1 MKDWAARIQSSL
13 KKISDNNFADKS
25 GIMAN
30 SAIAIHVGVLIP
42 TFNRASYLRLA
53 VNSALNQSYS
63 NLEIIVIDNG
73 SADGTAQFMAS
84 ISDPRVR
91 YVVNEKNIGM
101 IGSINKG
108 IALLSDEVEWC
119 TILSDDDLLDRDC
132 ITNLLHTAID
142 TKAKSI
148 VHSHRIFIDKHGNKI
163 QEAPFS
169 PREETAF
176 DYMKMRSQAKR
187 ETYLTGVLF
196 NRKSF
201 GEIGGY
207 PSFATGLAT
216 DDAFIFALALKDRL
230 CFAQN
235 AIAYIRIH
243 EEAESRLFSDGM
255 IKMQTIQQF
264 GEYCRRA
271 AQQSDAFDKL
281 QYGEFE
287 KFLNKHIGIL
297 NSLCW
302 IQTAHYA
309 LSQKIMNHEQLSEL
323 FLLARSNPDKFTFRV
338 KLAVACQR
346 LAGIFPEKYA
356 CYRACWENLLRFSL
370 SLRKLIAP

>member
-1 MKDWAARIQSSL
+1 MIKFEKMIV
-13 KKISDNNFADKS
+13 
-25 GIMAN
+25 GI
-30 SAIAIHVGVLIP
+30 LIP
-42 TFNRASYLRLA
+42 TFNRKSYLETALQ
-53 VNSALNQSYS
+53 SACKQTHS
-63 NLEIIVIDNG
+63 NIAIVVVDNG
-73 SADGTAQFMAS
+73 STDDTAEFMTR
-84 ISDPRVR
+84 ITDLRVR

-108 IALLSDEVEWC
+108 IALLSDEVELC

-132 ITNLLHTAID
+132 ISNLLHAAID

-163 QEAPFS
+163 REAPFS

-176 DYMKMRSQAKR
+176 DYIKMRSQAKR

-196 NRKSF
+196 NRKAF

-207 PSFATGLAT
+207 PPFATGLAT

-243 EEAESRLFSDGM
+243 EEAESRSFSDGM
-255 IKMQTIQQF
+255 IKMQAIQQF

-271 AQQSDAFDKL
+271 AQQSDTFDKQ
-281 QYGEFE
+281 QYEEFE

-309 LSQKIMNHEQLSEL
+309 LSQKNMNHEQLSEL

-370 SLRKLIAP
+370 SIRKLIAP